1 MKHHACLAGSVRP
14 ALPLLTRRTSFCL
27 AVLLL
32 LSDAGEALADPPVIT
47 VDLPPSPLLV
57 GSNTTVTLS
66 VSALQSSVPT
76 NTPLAFEWRRNGAV
90 IPGTL
95 VSFFTNSV
103 TTTYTITNIEPA
115 EGGAYSVV
123 VFNTDGTADSQVVDV
138 VVSNTPALQGA
149 DDFGDRVLIDGN
161 LYGNAFSLLANN
173 TDATSE
179 PGEPAHGN
187 VPAEK
192 SIWYVWVPGPEQAGV
207 WVIDTLGSDFD
218 TTMSVY
224 KDPGLSV
231 TNVLVLD
238 SYEATSYQN
247 DDANYPNNYHN
258 SSVTLNVKAGQTNA
272 IAIDG
277 FYGASGDIILNFTK
291 INADAPVAKILVQPH
306 SQSVPPGASLPL
318 NFVTDS
324 NGYGSAQWLLNGVPV
339 FTNFPSSGNTNGT
352 LILSNLTSAAVGQ
365 YQVLVYGST
374 GDTNGILSDPAYIQ
388 IDAVDGSYNPA
399 AFALPKFLEE
409 ASTGYIPLV
418 KPLDVAVSGY
428 TGTHI
433 WNTYG
438 AEAEPGEP
446 DHCNEAGGAPFWFA
460 YAAPDTGTLTVSATT
475 PTFTN
480 ILAIY
485 TWPGGDFSD
494 LVPVAC
500 ATTNAGTGQEVT
512 VFPVENGTTY
522 YIVVDGLEAG
532 TGLVTLD
539 YNLITPPVITTQP
552 QSQTVALG
560 SNVTVTVAATGVPA
574 PAYQWYTNQ
583 VSEGQQENPS
593 LTVNN
598 FQSGNQGAYNV
609 VVTNL
614 AGSVTS
620 SVAMLYLNSPLRFIN
635 PALTNHGSFTASLL
649 GIATTNYVIQAA
661 TNLPQ
666 AVWIPI
672 LTNNAPYGI
681 ISFVDTNVS
690 GYSNRFFRAAP
701 H

>member
-1 MKHHACLAGSVRP
+1 MKHYACPAGTAHP
-14 ALPLLTRRTSFCL
+14 APPVLKRRYSICL
-27 AVLLL
+27 GVLLL
-32 LSDAGEALADPPVIT
+32 LVGALAALADPPVIT

-66 VSALQSSVPT
+66 ISAQQSSVPT
-76 NTPLAFEWRRNGAV
+76 NTPLSFEWRRNGAV

-95 VSFFTNSV
+95 VSFFTNNV

-115 EGGAYSVV
+115 DGGAYSVV
-123 VFNTDGTADSQVVDV
+123 VFNSDGTADSQVVDV

-161 LYGNAFSLLANN
+161 LYGSAFSLLANN
-173 TDATSE
+173 TDASSE
-179 PGEPAHGN
+179 PGEPPHGN

-247 DDANYPNNYHN
+247 DDANFPNNYHN
-258 SSVTLNVKAGQTNA
+258 SSVTLNVTAGQTNA

-277 FYGASGDIILNFTK
+277 FFGASGDIILNFTK
-291 INADAPVAKILVQPH
+291 INTVAPVAKILAQPH
-306 SQSVPPGASLPL
+306 SQSVPPGASLAL
-318 NFVTDS
+318 SFVTDA
-324 NGYGSAQWLLNGVPV
+324 NGYTSAQWLRNGAPV
-339 FTNFPSSGNTNGT
+339 FTNFPSSSNTNGT
-352 LILSNLTSAAVGQ
+352 LIISNLTSAAVGQ
-365 YQVLVYGST
+365 YQVLIYGST
-374 GDTNGILSDPAYIQ
+374 GDTNGILSDSAFIQ
-388 IDAVDGSYNPA
+388 IDSVDGSYNPG

-446 DHCNEAGGAPFWFA
+446 DHCNEVGGAPFWFS
-460 YAAPDTGTLTVSATT
+460 YQAPASGTLNVSATT

-480 ILAIY
+480 VLAIY

-494 LVPVAC
+494 LIPVTC
-500 ATTNAGTGQEVT
+500 ASTNAGPGQEVT
-512 VFPVENGTTY
+512 VFPVGNGTTY
-522 YIVVDGLEAG
+522 YIVVDGLEEG
-532 TGLVTLD
+532 TGPVTLN
-539 YNLITPPVITTQP
+539 YNLITQPVIITQP
-552 QSQTVALG
+552 QSQTVPLG

-574 PAYQWYTNQ
+574 PAYQWCTNN
-583 VSEGQQENPS
+583 VSDGQQENPS

-598 FQSGNQGAYNV
+598 FQSANQGAYDV

-635 PALTNHGSFTASLL
+635 HALTNQGSFTASLL

-666 AVWIPI
+666 AIWIPI

-701 H
+701 L